1 LGICPVTT
9 LCASRIRWVTLS
21 LQTGGQRLCN
31 QAQILHKSHAQH
43 LGAQL
48 LLAHT
53 QVAQCGLRNTIVRS
67 F

>member
-1 LGICPVTT
+1 
-9 LCASRIRWVTLS
+9 VTLS

-31 QAQILHKSHAQH
+31 QSQILHKSHAQH